1 MASSDDSTI
10 EAYYHAALEACAHAS
25 QLEGEALLTDA
36 LSEYRR
42 SMTLIDTMH
51 HLARDPLRDTDEAYF
66 AGIDDVEGI
75 CRVRIAAL
83 VGDLPPSLAFPVD
96 RGPQRRKSSDSVN
109 TLGRAGG
116 LSRTG
121 SVAAREEVV
130 APDRSRRTR
139 VVDRTKPSR
148 SPSPE
153 KKEKQSM
160 PLSLR
165 IHGPQLTRA
174 TSSDSANVPGST
186 GSLAASQAAIEAS
199 RAATVAWQGKKLPS
213 ANGEPKKIR
222 NTSPASYRAGSFDI
236 NSAKRASGVSDS
248 GPLLDVPLIDIS
260 APVVGT
266 SASSVHEFQTW
277 MPLSPTPTPPPQ
289 PPPSQSSC
297 VESQQPVSRRKQPHG
312 PNKSL
317 GRSNAHVRP
326 SKPSRPPPPP
336 ARPRFSSAPDLTETV
351 QGITEIPPISVS
363 ISEDISLEELS
374 REEKVL
380 KEMKGV
386 DETLAKTILNEIV
399 VKGDEVQWDDI
410 GLGPPD
416 RWSGINVIAGLEDAK
431 TSLKE
436 TVIYP
441 FLRPDLFSGLR
452 EPARGMLLF
461 GPPGT
466 GKVLYHPTSSNN
478 RQC

>member
-1 MASSDDSTI
+1 
-10 EAYYHAALEACAHAS
+10 
-25 QLEGEALLTDA
+25 
-36 LSEYRR
+36 
-42 SMTLIDTMH
+42 MTLIDTMH

-351 QGITEIPPISVS
+351 QGITEVLPISES
-363 ISEDISLEELS
+363 MSQDISLEELS
-374 REEKVL
+374 REEKLL
-380 KEMKGV
+380 KEMKGI

-410 GLGPPD
+410 GLGPQD
-416 RWSGINVIAGLEDAK
+416 RWGGINVIAGLEDAK

-466 GKVLYHPTSSNN
+466 GKVLYHPNSSNN
-478 RQC
+478 RRC